1 MDKET
6 DYELLVADNI
16 IGPFLIA
23 SNCSS
28 IEVALEKL
36 IGIAKTPEGRSQLA
50 SQNVISKLLELCL
63 SISYPM
69 GCHILSLSLKLLRNL
84 CAGEIRNQN
93 AFLEENGVE
102 VISTTIT
109 SIGFASD
116 YDAEI
121 VRMALQLL
129 ANFVLAGGEH
139 QRAVWCKFFPNGFL
153 NLARVRSSETC
164 DPLCMVI
171 YSCCEGDD
179 KLLTDL
185 CNEQG
190 LPVIVEII
198 RTACM
203 ADSATGSWFK
213 LLLST
218 ICIEGYHTESVFFKL
233 DPDYAAG
240 MIPADGHYVS
250 EQAYT
255 LRTLSDALNGG
266 IEILAVTSDFALCIL
281 GILRSAAG
289 GVDFT
294 TRGKVGLP
302 TGSILVNVLGYSLT
316 ILRDICACD
325 RRTGFKDDVV
335 DVLVSSGL
343 IELLLSFL
351 RSLEPP
357 AIIRAAMKQQQHR
370 ENRHEKE
377 ETTMSSRQ
385 IITCCPYKGFRR
397 DIVAIL
403 GNCLYR
409 RKYVQDEI
417 RKRNGIVLLLQQCV
431 PDEDN
436 PFLRE
441 WGIWAARNLFE
452 GNTDNE
458 RVVAD
463 LELQGTLNVPELALL
478 GLRVE
483 VDPRTHRAKLV
494 H

>member
-1 MDKET
+1 
-6 DYELLVADNI
+6 
-16 IGPFLIA
+16 
-23 SNCSS
+23 
-28 IEVALEKL
+28 
-36 IGIAKTPEGRSQLA
+36 
-50 SQNVISKLLELCL
+50 
-63 SISYPM
+63 
-69 GCHILSLSLKLLRNL
+69 
-84 CAGEIRNQN
+84 
-93 AFLEENGVE
+93 
-102 VISTTIT
+102 
-109 SIGFASD
+109 
-116 YDAEI
+116 
-121 VRMALQLL
+121 MALQLRV
-129 ANFVLAGGEH
+129 NFVLAGGEH
-139 QRAVWCKFFPNGFL
+139 QRVVRCKFFPNGFL
-153 NLARVRSSETC
+153 KLARVRSSETC
-164 DPLCMVI
+164 DPLCMII
-171 YSCCEGDD
+171 YTCCEGDD

-190 LPVIVEII
+190 LPVVVEII
-198 RTACM
+198 RTTCM
-203 ADSATGSWFK
+203 GSRFN
-213 LLLST
+213 LLLSK
-218 ICIEGYHTESVFFKL
+218 ICIEGYHTALVFFKL

-255 LRTLSDALNGG
+255 LRTLSDVLNGG
-266 IEILAVTSDFALCIL
+266 IEVLAVNSDFSLCIF

-294 TRGKVGLP
+294 TRGKIGLP
-302 TGSILVNVLGYSLT
+302 TSSILVYVLWYSLT

-335 DVLVSSGL
+335 DVLVSFGL

-351 RSLEPP
+351 RTLEPQ
-357 AIIRAAMKQQQHR
+357 AIIQTTMKQQQHR
-370 ENRHEKE
+370 ENRQEEE
-377 ETTMSSRQ
+377 ETTMSSPQ
-385 IITCCPYKGFRR
+385 IVACCPYKGFMR

-403 GNCLYR
+403 GNCAYR

-417 RKRNGIVLLLQQCV
+417 REKNGIVLLLQQCV

-441 WGIWAARNLFE
+441 WSIWAARNLFE

-463 LELQGTLNVPELALL
+463 LELQGTLNVPELAPF

-494 H
+494 N